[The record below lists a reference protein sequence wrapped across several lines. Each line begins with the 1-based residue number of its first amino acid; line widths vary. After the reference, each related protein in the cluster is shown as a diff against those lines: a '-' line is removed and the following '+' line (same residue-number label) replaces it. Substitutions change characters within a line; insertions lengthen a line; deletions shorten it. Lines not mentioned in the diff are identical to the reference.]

1 MSKIFVD
8 EITGFEGTETGAP
21 ITLSGDTATLGTGTT
36 IGSAVTG
43 TLGTGVNFPTGH
55 ILQVSHGAYS
65 FTGDVGI
72 STTSE
77 VFGPVISMQMIK
89 ANANIFCILSLGEV
103 YVGAYVY
110 SYIRLAYKTTS
121 FTAAQGNTSHGATIM
136 NQDEYYF
143 LRRAEQVPTSVH
155 MKGTISNSAGD
166 TLYFAPEGF
175 VYTGSGTFYPNYA
188 GGGAKVL
195 VTIMEIA

>member
-1 MSKIFVD
+1 MASIKIANKNFMSQSGND
-8 EITGFEGTETGAP
+8 EPAIT
-21 ITLSGDTATLGTGTT
+21 SN
-36 IGSAVTG
+36 VT
-43 TLGTGVNFPTGH
+43 FPAGH

-89 ANANIFCILSLGEV
+89 ANANIFCILSLGEL

-121 FTAAQGNTSHGATIM
+121 FTAAQGNTCLL
-136 NQDEYYF
+136 Y
-143 LRRAEQVPTSVH
+143 TSP
-155 MKGTISNSAGD
+155 SPRD
-166 TLYFAPEGF
+166 
-175 VYTGSGTFYPNYA
+175 
-188 GGGAKVL
+188 
-195 VTIMEIA
+195 